1 MRNKLIKHGNSIYR
15 ILDAKDN
22 LICVIDCIKCTMPK
36 WVCEAE
42 LENSIECTEQELL
55 EATNITLPDIET
67 LDIPIQKQI
76 NERFSIIAEILPFV
90 SEYKMRTEKINE
102 ASAAH
107 NLSKQT

>member
-15 ILDAKDN
+15 ILDSKDN

-42 LENSIECTEQELL
+42 FENSVECTEQVFL

-67 LDIPIQKQI
+67 LDIPIQKQM

-90 SEYKMRTEKINE
+90 SEYKMRTEKDRK
-102 ASAAH
+102 SVV
-107 NLSKQT
+107 